1 MTVNNEIC
9 NAFNAHARTYEQAAK
24 IQYEIGERL
33 FERLQYLKINPRY
46 ILDLGCGPGRYSAAL
61 KKYYPKAKIVG
72 LDLALMMLNQA
83 QSRQGWLRKWSL
95 VNGDMMH
102 MPFADGLFDLVF
114 ANQVIHWGSSL
125 TKLMAE
131 LNRIMNTNGCFMF
144 STLGP
149 DTFFELKK
157 AWSHA
162 DSFAHTFE
170 FADMHDLG
178 DILLSERFQD
188 PVVDME
194 KLYVHYQSLPQ
205 LLHALRS
212 QGVRN
217 TNPGRNPGLT
227 SKKSWQT
234 FASAMDALRIPEG
247 KYPLTYE
254 VVYGH
259 AWKGQQRR
267 LNQGVETLIPID
279 KLRRSRPS

>member
-9 NAFNAHARTYEQAAK
+9 NAFNTHARTYEQAAK
-24 IQYEIGERL
+24 IDHEIGERL

-61 KKYYPKAKIVG
+61 KKYYPNAKIVG
-72 LDLALMMLNQA
+72 LDLAFMMLNQA
-83 QSRQGWLRKWSL
+83 QSRQGWFRKWSL

-102 MPFADGLFDLVF
+102 MPFSDGLFDLVF
-114 ANQVIHWGSSL
+114 ANQVIHWGPSL
-125 TKLMAE
+125 PKLMAE
-131 LNRIMNTNGCFMF
+131 LNRVMNTNACLMF

-157 AWSHA
+157 AWSQA
-162 DSFAHTFE
+162 DSYAHTFD

-178 DILLSERFQD
+178 DILLSEHFED

-194 KLYVHYQSLPQ
+194 KLHVHYPSLSK
-205 LLHALRS
+205 LLHALRA

-217 TNPGRNPGLT
+217 TNSGRNPGLT
-227 SKKSWQT
+227 GKKSWQI

-267 LNQGVETLIPID
+267 VNQGVETIIPID
-279 KLRRSRPS
+279 KLRRSRRS